1 MELAAPQWPGMS
13 QPLLAMAL
21 AEVAASAVPVP
32 VPVPRATII
41 TTMLTS
47 ISLSLNTI
55 WPARI

>member
-1 MELAAPQWPGMS
+1 MELAAPRWPGMS

-32 VPVPRATII
+32 VPRATTI
-41 TTMLTS
+41 TTMLTL
-47 ISLSLNTI
+47 ISLSRNTI